1 MISDS
6 LFRASN
12 PSIRKKYVRL
22 VEMVKQ
28 RGGTVLIFSS
38 LHVSGEQLGQ
48 LTGVAAI
55 LTYALPDIEDDA
67 LDEEDE
73 ELVENEEQEDEEEE
87 I

>member
-1 MISDS
+1 M
-6 LFRASN
+6 
-12 PSIRKKYVRL
+12 
-22 VEMVKQ
+22 
-28 RGGTVLIFSS
+28 LIFSS